1 MPRPCSHYPV
11 TDFTYF
17 ATAAKGLEEVLAGE
31 LRALGTDEVAPVSG
45 GVHFRGGRADGYR
58 ACLWLRTANR
68 VLQPVATFPCHSA
81 EQLYEGV
88 RSCPWEEFL
97 NPGMTLALDASVR
110 DSVLTHSRFA
120 ALKGK
125 DAIVD
130 RLRDH
135 YGQRPDIDTVAPDL
149 PVNLHIHKNHCTVSL
164 DLAGEGLHRRGYR
177 LERTAAP
184 LRETLAA
191 GLLLLSDWDGST
203 PFVDPMCGSGTLPIE
218 AALLATRTA
227 PGLARTFA
235 FQKWPG
241 FDARA
246 WQALRDEAHQLRRP
260 AAAMIVG
267 ADRDPRALVAARDNA
282 SRQQAAGGIIW
293 DRSDFSRLTPPPAPG
308 VLFCNPPYGE
318 RLKDDGALDTLY
330 RSMGDT
336 LKQRWTGWT
345 AWLLT
350 GNLDAAKRIGLKAT
364 RRIPLWNG
372 PLECRLLKYELY

>member
-1 MPRPCSHYPV
+1 MTTV
-11 TDFTYF
+11 FF
-17 ATAAKGLEEVLAGE
+17 ATSAKGLEEVLAGE
-31 LRALGTDEVAPVSG
+31 LRALGVSDVRPGTG
-45 GVHFRGGRADGYR
+45 GVHFRGSRADGYR

-68 VLQPVATFPCHSA
+68 VLQPLETFACQSA

-88 RSCPWEEFL
+88 RNCPWEEL
-97 NPGMTLALDASVR
+97 LTPEMTLALDANVR
-110 DSVLTHSRFA
+110 DSALTHSRYV

-135 YGQRPDIDTVAPDL
+135 YGRRPDIDPAAPDL
-149 PVNLHIHKNHCTVSL
+149 PVNLHLAGNHCTVSL

-177 LERTAAP
+177 LERTVAP

-191 GLLLLSDWDGST
+191 GLLLLSGWDGTT

-218 AALLATRTA
+218 AALLATNTA
-227 PGLARTFA
+227 PGLARSVA

-241 FDARA
+241 FDAHA
-246 WQALRDEAHQLRRP
+246 WQSLRDEAHQLRRP
-260 AAAMIVG
+260 ASAALVG
-267 ADRDPRALVAARDNA
+267 ADRDPRALRAADDNA
-282 SRQQAAGGIIW
+282 SRLPAATASTITW
-293 DRSDFSRLTPPPAPG
+293 KRTAFAALPPPVPSG
-308 VLFCNPPYGE
+308 VLLFNPPYGE
-318 RLKDDGALDTLY
+318 RLKGDESLETLH
-330 RSMGDT
+330 REIGDT

>member
-1 MPRPCSHYPV
+1 MT
-11 TDFTYF
+11 TDYF

-31 LRALGTDEVAPVSG
+31 LRALGVREVEPGTG
-45 GVHFRGGRADGYR
+45 GVHFRGNRADGYR

-68 VLQPVATFPCHSA
+68 VLQPVASFPCHGVD
-81 EQLYEGV
+81 QLYAGV
-88 RSCPWEEFL
+88 RDCPWEEFL
-97 NPGMTLALDASVR
+97 TPEMTLALDASVR
-110 DSVLTHSRFA
+110 DSALTHSRYV

-135 YGQRPDIDTVAPDL
+135 YGRRPDVDPAAPDL
-149 PVNLHIHKNHCTVSL
+149 PVNLHLAGNRCTVSL

-177 LERTAAP
+177 LERTIAP

-191 GLLLLSDWDGST
+191 GLLLLSGWDGST

-227 PGLARTFA
+227 PGLARTYA

-241 FDARA
+241 FEARS
-246 WQALRDEAHQLRRP
+246 WQALRDEAHQQRRP
-260 AAAMIVG
+260 AAAPILG
-267 ADRDPRALVAARDNA
+267 ADRDPRALKAARENA
-282 SRQQAAGGIIW
+282 GRQVGAAAIIW
-293 DRSDFSRLTPPPAPG
+293 TRADFATLAPLPG
-308 VLFCNPPYGE
+308 PGTLLVNPPYGE
-318 RLKDDGALDTLY
+318 RLKDDGALESLY
-330 RSMGDT
+330 RSIGDT
-336 LKQRWTGWT
+336 LKQCWTGWT

-350 GNLDAAKRIGLKAT
+350 GNLAAAKCIGLKAT

>member
-1 MPRPCSHYPV
+1 MTTV
-11 TDFTYF
+11 FF

-31 LRALGTDEVAPVSG
+31 LRAMGASEVQPGTG
-45 GVHFRGGRADGYR
+45 GVHFSGSRTDGYR
-58 ACLWLRTANR
+58 ACLWLRSANR
-68 VLQPVATFPCHSA
+68 VLQPIVSFPCHTA
-81 EQLYEGV
+81 DQLYEGV
-88 RSCPWEEFL
+88 RNCPWEEFL
-97 NPGMTLALDASVR
+97 TPDMTLALDASVR
-110 DSVLTHSRFA
+110 DSALTHSRYV

-135 YGQRPDIDTVAPDL
+135 YGRRPDVDPAAPDL
-149 PVNLHIHKNHCTVSL
+149 PVNLHLAGNRCTVSL

-177 LERTAAP
+177 LERTIAP

-191 GLLLLSDWDGST
+191 GLLLLSGWDGT
-203 PFVDPMCGSGTLPIE
+203 TAFADPMCGSGTLPIE

-227 PGLARTFA
+227 PGLARSFA
-235 FQKWPG
+235 FQKWPS
-241 FDARA
+241 FDARS

-260 AAAMIVG
+260 AAAPILG
-267 ADRDPRALVAARDNA
+267 ADRDLRALRAADDNA
-282 SRQQAAGGIIW
+282 SRLPAATASTIIW
-293 DRSDFSRLTPPPAPG
+293 KRTAFAALQPPAPSG
-308 VLFCNPPYGE
+308 VLLFNPPYGE
-318 RLKDDGALDTLY
+318 RLNGNESLENLY
-330 RSMGDT
+330 RSIGDT

-350 GNLDAAKRIGLKAT
+350 GNLAAAKCIGLKAT